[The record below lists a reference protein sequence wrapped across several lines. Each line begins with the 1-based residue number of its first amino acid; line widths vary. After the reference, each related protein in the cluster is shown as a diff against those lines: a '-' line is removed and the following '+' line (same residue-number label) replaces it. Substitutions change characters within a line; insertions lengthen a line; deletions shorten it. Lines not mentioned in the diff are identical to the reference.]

1 MAGAIVIPFSDS
13 VPWLLPGSAIALVV
27 GVAASGPVG
36 RSLGIT
42 RIVAAV
48 IIVNLGVILAA
59 TLTPCPCLPQPGAG
73 GACDLSRTGLA
84 SPLQLVTSFD
94 TAGNMLAFIP
104 LGFAIALIPRSR
116 RKGGLLAG
124 AVALPFAIEAIQLLA
139 TPLGRACQSADVVD
153 NLTGLVLGLVA
164 GTLAARIASTR
175 RAATA

>member
-1 MAGAIVIPFSDS
+1 MIPLADS
-13 VPWLLPGSAIALVV
+13 VPWLLPGAAVALVV
-27 GVAASGPVG
+27 GVAASRRVG
-36 RSLGIT
+36 GSLGVT
-42 RIVAAV
+42 RMVAAV
-48 IIVNLGVILAA
+48 IIVSIGVILAA

-84 SPLQLVTSFD
+84 SPFQLVTSFD
-94 TAGNMLAFIP
+94 TAGNILAFIP

-116 RKGGLLAG
+116 WKGGLLAG

-164 GTLAARIASTR
+164 GSIAARIAGAR
-175 RAATA
+175 HAKVG